1 MGAKNTPFVRFL
13 SPAYGDG
20 VNSPRDKSVTGKPL
34 TNPREISLA
43 INSKCESCKF
53 NDRGLAGC
61 APPLCEYYRYSI
73 LKKII

>member
-43 INSKCESCKF
+43 INSKCE
-53 NDRGLAGC
+53 R
-61 APPLCEYYRYSI
+61 
-73 LKKII
+73 